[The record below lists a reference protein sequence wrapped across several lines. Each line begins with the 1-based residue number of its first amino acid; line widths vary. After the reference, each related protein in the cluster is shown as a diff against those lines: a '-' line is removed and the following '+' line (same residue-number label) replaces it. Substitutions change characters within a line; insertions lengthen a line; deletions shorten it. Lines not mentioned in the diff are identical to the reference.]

1 MHKDELV
8 LEFKYFLSILG
19 FALIVYPIRRF
30 IVPTLKFIQQNAY
43 GFAFV
48 GTFYAG
54 LYLYDFNASRLFN
67 DFFNKLLTE
76 DMWAIEWLMSPFLT
90 IGFLEIS
97 PALVFLW
104 ILLGILCLKVF
115 QLLNQAWV
123 GVRVMFGDLLLL
135 MLWGYYR
142 LAGRTEE
149 SVMLISSD
157 EAKNKAALW
166 GIVILIVII
175 IVGLMAAKLYFYQP
189 YSMNETLFIGN
200 ESIPSQP
207 LQLVMP

>member
-19 FALIVYPIRRF
+19 FAFIVYPIRRF

-43 GFAFV
+43 GLAFI

-67 DFFNKLLTE
+67 DFFNKLLKE
-76 DMWAIEWLMSPFLT
+76 DMWAVQWFMSPFLT
-90 IGFLEIS
+90 IGFIEIS

-115 QLLNQAWV
+115 QLLHQAWD

-135 MLWGYYR
+135 MLWCYYR
-142 LAGRTEE
+142 ISGRTEE

-166 GIVILIVII
+166 GIVILTVII